1 MTRALRVRIVTV
13 VLLIMLLAVTAAS
26 PVLSNVTGF
35 GETAHAAECVGSS
48 C

>member
-1 MTRALRVRIVTV
+1 MTHALQVRIVTAVLLV
-13 VLLIMLLAVTAAS
+13 VLLTVVAAS

>member
-1 MTRALRVRIVTV
+1 MSHALRVRIVTAVLLV
-13 VLLIMLLAVTAAS
+13 VLLAVSAAS
-26 PVLSNVTGF
+26 PVLSNVTGL

>member
-1 MTRALRVRIVTV
+1 MTHALRVRIVTAA
-13 VLLIMLLAVTAAS
+13 LLLVLLAVTAAS

-35 GETAHAAECVGSS
+35 GEAAHAAECVGSS